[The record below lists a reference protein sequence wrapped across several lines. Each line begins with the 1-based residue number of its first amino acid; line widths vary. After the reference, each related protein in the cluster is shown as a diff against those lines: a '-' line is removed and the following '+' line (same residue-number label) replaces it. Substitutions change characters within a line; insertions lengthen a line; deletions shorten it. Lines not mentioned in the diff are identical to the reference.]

1 MSRLKKPLIILF
13 SVLAGLFLLAMTT
26 ALILGP
32 RIKDLVVEQ
41 INQRLSTPVK
51 VDAIDFSFIR
61 KFPYASVDFSG
72 VTAGGAKVSGT
83 NKPLLEARHVFLQFN
98 IFDVFGD
105 ELHLKKITVEEASLV
120 IYTDENGANNYDIFK
135 KSNSKGGNFKL
146 ELESVD
152 LDHVNVWVRDINGER
167 DYSADVLKANLSGQ
181 FTEDVYELN
190 TKGDLF
196 VNHFRM
202 NKTNYLDHK
211 NTTLTLAININSK
224 AGTYDISSS
233 TLKVEEINL
242 AVNGHVRN
250 ESEGVRTDLTIE
262 SKEAG
267 LKELLSLIPGL
278 YIEKLK
284 DYKYSGDIYFKMQ
297 INGVSSATSTPLINA
312 SFGTSNATLSPKSSD
327 YKLSNIRFNGTYISR
342 ISASHPVSKMSL
354 NNLSATLEGQP
365 LSASLTVEDFSNPY
379 ISLDAKSTINLEVL
393 SRFYMPDTLE
403 SISGM
408 LTVNA
413 QIKGRSN
420 DRSSWLS
427 DGSVTLKDVS
437 FKIKEKPVAFTGF
450 NGDFSLKGSR
460 LTVGD
465 FRGSAAGSDFNANG
479 VFENVYGFL
488 LTKDEIISGQANISS
503 RNLDLNELLEDKS
516 QTSTTD
522 TTYRLDF
529 DRRLNLAL
537 NVNIGILSFR
547 KFQAWQMRGSI
558 TLKDKVLNT
567 SDLTFKACEGTIRMD
582 GTMDASSN
590 DSVLIAC
597 NADIK
602 KIDMSQ
608 LFYQMGNFGQ
618 EIITDKNLK
627 GKVTANIQFASTW
640 SKTLFC
646 NFDRIYSKSN
656 LTIENGELVNFEPML
671 ALSKYVKGA
680 DFKNIKFSTLK
691 NQIEIRNQ
699 VINIPTMEIKS
710 SAMDVTASG
719 THTFDNIVD
728 YHFQLYLSQLIGKIV
743 RDQNTEFGTIED
755 DGLGRMR
762 IFINMKGPAGN
773 PKITYDRKGIEQKI
787 QQDIK
792 DEKQNLK
799 NILKQEF
806 GWFKKDSSKVRQDQ
820 PNTQKPPKKEE
831 LQIEYDN

>member
-1 MSRLKKPLIILF
+1 MMRLKKPLIILF
-13 SVLAGLFLLAMTT
+13 SVLAGLFLLAITS
-26 ALILGP
+26 ALLLGP

-41 INQRLSTPVK
+41 INQQLSTPIK
-51 VDAIDFSFIR
+51 VDAIAFSFLK
-61 KFPYASVDFSG
+61 KFPYASIDFSG
-72 VTAGGAKVSGT
+72 VTATGSKVSGN

-98 IFDVFGD
+98 LFDVFGD
-105 ELHLKKITVEEASLV
+105 ELHLKKITVEEAALV
-120 IYTDENGANNYDIFK
+120 IFTDENGMNNYDIFK
-135 KSNSKGGNFKL
+135 KKQGKDGSFKL

-152 LDHVNVWVRDINGER
+152 FDHVNVMMRDVKGER
-167 DYSADVLKANLSGQ
+167 DYNADVLHANLSGQ

-196 VNHFRM
+196 VTHCRI

-211 NTTLTLAININSK
+211 NTTLTLSIQINSK
-224 AGTYDISSS
+224 AGTYDIISS

-242 AVNGHVRN
+242 AVNGHIRD

-284 DYKYSGDIYFKMQ
+284 DYKYAGEIYFKMQ
-297 INGVSSATSTPLINA
+297 INGVSSSLSTPLISA
-312 SFGTSNATLSPKSSD
+312 SFGTSNTSLSPKSSD
-327 YKLSNIRFNGTYISR
+327 YKLNNIRFNGTYISR
-342 ISASHPVSKMSL
+342 ISASRPVSKITL

-365 LSASLTVEDFSNPY
+365 LSASLTVEDFSNPF
-379 ISLDAKSTINLEVL
+379 ISLTAKSTINLEVL

-403 SISGM
+403 SISG
-408 LTVNA
+408 LLSVNA

-427 DGSVTLKDVS
+427 DGNVTLKNVS
-437 FKIKEKPVAFTGF
+437 FIIKEKPISFTGF

-460 LTVGD
+460 LSVND
-465 FRGSAAGSDFNANG
+465 FKGNAAGSDFTANG

-488 LTKDEIISGQANISS
+488 LTKEEVISGRANISS

-516 QTSTTD
+516 QTTSTD
-522 TTYRLDF
+522 TTYRLNF
-529 DRRLNLAL
+529 DPRLNLAL

-547 KFQAWQMRGSI
+547 KFQAWQMKGNI
-558 TLKDKVLNT
+558 TLKDKILNT
-567 SDLTFKACEGTIRMD
+567 SDLSFKACEGTILMD
-582 GTMDASSN
+582 GTMDASSQ
-590 DSVLIAC
+590 DSILIAC

-608 LFYQMGNFGQ
+608 MFYQMGNFGQ

-680 DFKNIKFSTLK
+680 DFKNIKFNTLK

-699 VINIPTMEIKS
+699 LITIPTMEIKS

-719 THTFDNIVD
+719 THSFNNIVD
-728 YHFQLYLSQLIGKIV
+728 YHFQLYLSQLLGKKV
-743 RDQNTEFGTIED
+743 RDQSTEFGTIED

-762 IFINMKGPAGN
+762 IFINMKGLASN

-806 GWFKKDSSKVRQDQ
+806 GWFKKDSIKTRQDQ